1 MHWLKCIE
9 FSCAVGWG
17 SHSLSQIDTCNRNK
31 GGLSYTRIEAAI
43 HEMEA
48 FSITQDIEV
57 QTDILVCIIISNV
70 FCCFLTFEYMV
81 QGDITN
87 SVTYYENLNNWR
99 AMQNKKQGMLIKGIL
114 LIHDNIGPLKTN

>member
-17 SHSLSQIDTCNRNK
+17 SNSLSQIDTCNRNK

-57 QTDILVCIIISNV
+57 QTDILVCIIICNV
-70 FCCFLTFEYMV
+70 FGCFLTFEYMV
-81 QGDITN
+81 QGDTTN
-87 SVTYYENLNNWR
+87 SVTYYENLKNCGG
-99 AMQNKKQGMLIKGIL
+99 QF
-114 LIHDNIGPLKTN
+114 KTKSKAC

>member
-17 SHSLSQIDTCNRNK
+17 SDSLSQIDTCNGNK

-57 QTDILVCIIISNV
+57 QTDILVCIIICNV
-70 FCCFLTFEYMV
+70 FGCFLTFEYMV
-81 QGDITN
+81 QGNTTN
-87 SVTYYENLNNWR
+87 SVTYYENLKNWR
-99 AMQNKKQGMLIKGIL
+99 AIQNKKQGMLIKGIL
-114 LIHDNIGPLKTN
+114 LIHDNIGPFKTN